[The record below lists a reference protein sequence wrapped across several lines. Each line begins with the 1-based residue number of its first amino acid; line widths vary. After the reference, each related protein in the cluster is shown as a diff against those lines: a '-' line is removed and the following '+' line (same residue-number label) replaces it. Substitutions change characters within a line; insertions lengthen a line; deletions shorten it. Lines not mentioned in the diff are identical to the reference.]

1 MEKAGFGGRFV
12 AYLVDNILVGLIST
26 VLFGCCA
33 GPAYL
38 LGGQDEDVF
47 IALIVV
53 ISCLW
58 VAGLFIIQFVY
69 FGYFWSKR
77 GQSPGKMLL
86 DIKVEKD
93 DGSMLSFFEAGL
105 RGTFGYWLS
114 SVIFYLGFLW
124 ALFDENKE
132 TWHDKI
138 FSTQVM
144 YKSERIS

>member
-12 AYLVDNILVGLIST
+12 AYLVDNILVGLVSA

-33 GPAYL
+33 VPFFMF
-38 LGGQDEDVF
+38 GGQDDDLLGIY
-47 IALIVV
+47 IAV

-58 VAGLFIIQFVY
+58 IAGLFIIQFVY

-86 DIKVEKD
+86 DIEVIKE
-93 DGSMLSFFEAGL
+93 DGSLMSFFEAGL
-105 RGTFGYWLS
+105 RGTLGYWLS
-114 SVIFYLGFLW
+114 SLIFYLGFLW

-138 FSTQVM
+138 FSTEVL